1 VPTIDIPATHRD
13 LLDAPVAVLA
23 TNGAD
28 GWPQVTALWFL
39 YTDDDGLRLSLNTAR
54 QKTKNLTANAKATL
68 FVIDPA
74 NPYRTLEIRGT
85 VEIEPDDDYAFA
97 DRLGSK
103 YGTDLRTIDQPGEAR
118 VVVTLR
124 PTRVNTYG

>member
-1 VPTIDIPATHRD
+1 VRAIDIPDSHRD
-13 LLDAPVAVLA
+13 LLDGQVAVLA
-23 TNGAD
+23 TIGAD
-28 GWPQVTALWFL
+28 GCPQVTALWFL
-39 YTDDDGLRLSLNTAR
+39 YTDEDGLRLSLNTVR
-54 QKTKNLTANAKATL
+54 QKTRNLTANENATL
-68 FVIDPA
+68 FFIDAA

-85 VEIEPDDDYAFA
+85 ASIEPDGDHAFA

-103 YGTDLRTIDQPGEAR
+103 YGTDLRTIDQPGETR

>member
-1 VPTIDIPATHRD
+1 MPAIDIPASHRD
-13 LLDAPVAVLA
+13 LLDTQVAILA

-39 YTDDDGLRLSLNTAR
+39 FDDEGGLRLSLNTAR
-54 QKTKNLTANAKATL
+54 QKTKNVTANAKATL
-68 FVIDPA
+68 FVIDSA
-74 NPYRTLEIRGT
+74 NPYRTLELRGT
-85 VEIEPDDDYAFA
+85 VEIEADDDYAFA

-103 YGTDLRTIDQPGEAR
+103 YGTDLRTIDQPGETR

-124 PTRVNTYG
+124 PTHVNTYG

>member
-1 VPTIDIPATHRD
+1 VPAIDVPDSHRD
-13 LLDAPVAVLA
+13 LLDGQVAVLA
-23 TNGAD
+23 TVGAD
-28 GWPQVTALWFL
+28 GLPQVTALWFL
-39 YTDDDGLRLSLNTAR
+39 YTDDDGLRLSLNTVR
-54 QKTKNLTANAKATL
+54 QKTKNLTANENATL
-68 FVIDPA
+68 FFIDAA

-85 VEIEPDDDYAFA
+85 ASIEPDGDYAFA

-103 YGTDLRTIDQPGEAR
+103 YGTDLRTIDQPGETR

>member
-1 VPTIDIPATHRD
+1 VPTTEIPASHRD
-13 LLDAPVAVLA
+13 LLDGQVAILA
-23 TNGAD
+23 TNGAG

-39 YTDDDGLRLSLNTAR
+39 FDDDGLRLSLNSSR
-54 QKTKNLTANAKATL
+54 QKTKNVMANAKATL

-103 YGTDLRTIDQPGEAR
+103 YGTDLRTIDQPGETR
-118 VVVTLR
+118 VVVTVR

>member
-1 VPTIDIPATHRD
+1 MPAIDIPASHRD
-13 LLDAPVAVLA
+13 LLDTQVAILA

-39 YTDDDGLRLSLNTAR
+39 YADDDGLRLSLNTAR

-68 FVIDPA
+68 FVIDSA
-74 NPYRTLEIRGT
+74 NPYRTLEIRGV
-85 VEIEPDDDYAFA
+85 VEIEPDDDYGFA

-103 YGTDLRTIDQPGEAR
+103 YGTDLRTIDQPGETR

-124 PTRVNTYG
+124 PTHVNTYG